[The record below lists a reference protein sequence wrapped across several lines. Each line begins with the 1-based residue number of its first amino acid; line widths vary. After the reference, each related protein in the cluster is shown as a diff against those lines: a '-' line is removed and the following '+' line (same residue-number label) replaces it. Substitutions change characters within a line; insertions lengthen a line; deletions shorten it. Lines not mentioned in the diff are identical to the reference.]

1 MDLKI
6 KEDIKPRSWLE
17 IDLSAVKENIHQIR
31 ALIKSDTR
39 IIAVIKSNAYGH
51 GLTEI
56 ATAIDEDVDFFAVS
70 EIQEAVNLREA
81 GFEKPVLYLSNP
93 LSHQELDIISNF
105 DITPVIN
112 GIDFLRLYQEYAY
125 DQNKILN
132 LHLKVDTGMSRMGIS
147 WQEVYKVLDLL
158 QESKNLNLE
167 ALFTHF
173 AHAQDLGFTRI
184 QIERFREVISVFKN
198 AGFNFFVHSANSSA
212 VLRYSTAWFDCVRPG
227 LVIYGVYPEPDV
239 KNRVKLKQ
247 AMSFKTRL
255 VAIKN
260 IPKGSFVGYNCTYK
274 ATSDM
279 KVGIIPVGYNQGF
292 PWALSNKGFV
302 LLRGKRVPVLG
313 RVSMDQTILDLR
325 EIENPQLGEEVVITG
340 HQGDEEIRVEEIA
353 DWAGTIPYEILC
365 SFGRIK
371 NKIYVE

>member
-1 MDLKI
+1 MDLRI

-17 IDLSAVKENIHQIR
+17 IDLSAVKENINQIK

-51 GLTEI
+51 GLIEI

-93 LSHQELDIISNF
+93 LSQQELDIIFNF

-112 GIDFLRLYQEYAY
+112 SIDFLKLYQEYAC

-132 LHLKVDTGMSRMGIS
+132 FHLKIDTGMSRMGIL

-158 QESKNLNLE
+158 RESKNLNLE
-167 ALFTHF
+167 AIFTHF
-173 AHAQDLGFTRI
+173 AHAQDLGFTRL
-184 QIERFREVISVFKN
+184 QIERFQEVISVFKN

-212 VLRYSTAWFDCVRPG
+212 VLRYSSAWFDCVRPG
-227 LVIYGVYPEPDV
+227 LIIYGVYPEPDV
-239 KNRVKLKQ
+239 KNRIKLKQ

-255 VAIKN
+255 IAIKN

-274 ATSDM
+274 AASDM
-279 KVGIIPVGYNQGF
+279 KIGIIPVGYNQGF

-302 LLRGKRVPVLG
+302 LLRGKRVPVVG
-313 RVSMDQTILDLR
+313 RVSMDQTILDIR

-340 HQGDEEIRVEEIA
+340 SQGEDQIRVEEIA
-353 DWAGTIPYEILC
+353 EWAGTIPYEVLC

-371 NKIYVE
+371 EKRYLS